1 MKNFYNSF
9 KKLLLEEL
17 EGQQKIAVVPGSFK
31 PPHKGH
37 YAMIKHYSEMVGPE
51 GQVIVVISKPSAKAQ
66 RTTSPGKVISPE
78 VVEKI
83 MRIYCQNLPNVDV
96 TIAQS
101 SPVKF
106 CYDIGEQIDSGIL
119 IFGCSKKDDDI
130 KRFNTIK
137 KYVEDKNPNIIVMDP
152 VTTAVDVT
160 EGSEGV
166 VSASDFRRVFGDP
179 NKMAEFLP
187 DHLNDGQKRQVIQ
200 MLLN

>member
-1 MKNFYNSF
+1 MKNFYQTFN
-9 KKLLLEEL
+9 KHLLCEMEQEL
-17 EGQQKIAVVPGSFK
+17 KTAVVPGSFK

-37 YAMIKHYSEMVGPE
+37 YQMIKYYSEMVGPR
-51 GQVIVVISKPSAKAQ
+51 GNVIVVVSKPSAKSQ
-66 RTTSPGKVISPE
+66 RQASNGKVISPE
-78 VVEKI
+78 VAAKI
-83 MRIYCQNLPNVDV
+83 LEIYCSDLPNVEV
-96 TIAQS
+96 SVAQS

-106 CYDIGEQIDSGIL
+106 CYDIGEQVPSGIL

-137 KYVEDKNPNIIVMDP
+137 KYVEEKNPNIIVIDP
-152 VTTAVDVT
+152 MTTAVDVT
-160 EGSEGV
+160 QGSEGV
-166 VSASDFRRVFGDP
+166 VSASDFRRVFGDA

>member
-1 MKNFYNSF
+1 
-9 KKLLLEEL
+9 
-17 EGQQKIAVVPGSFK
+17 
-31 PPHKGH
+31 
-37 YAMIKHYSEMVGPE
+37 
-51 GQVIVVISKPSAKAQ
+51 
-66 RTTSPGKVISPE
+66 
-78 VVEKI
+78 

-106 CYDIGEQIDSGIL
+106 CYDIGEQVPSGIL

-137 KYVEDKNPNIIVMDP
+137 KYVEEKNPGIIVIDP

-160 EGSEGV
+160 EGAEGV
-166 VSASDFRRVFGDP
+166 VSASDFRRVFGDA

>member
-1 MKNFYNSF
+1 MKNFYHSY
-9 KKLLLEEL
+9 KSLLLEEI
-17 EGQQKIAVVPGSFK
+17 ENQMKTAVVPGSFK

-37 YAMIKHYSEMVGPE
+37 YTMIKHYSEMVGPE

-66 RTTSPGKVISPE
+66 RTTSTGKVISPE

-106 CYDIGEQIDSGIL
+106 CYDIGEQVPNGIL

-137 KYVEDKNPNIIVMDP
+137 KYVEEKNPGIIVIDP

-160 EGSEGV
+160 EGAEGV
-166 VSASDFRRVFGDP
+166 VSASDFRRVFGDA

>member
-17 EGQQKIAVVPGSFK
+17 EGQQKIAIVPGSFK

-51 GQVIVVISKPSAKAQ
+51 GRVIVVISKPSAKAQ
-66 RTTSPGKVISPE
+66 RTTSTGKVISPE

-83 MRIYCQNLPNVDV
+83 MQIYCANLGNVEV
-96 TIAQS
+96 TIAPA

-119 IFGCSKKDDDI
+119 IFGCSRKDDDI

-137 KYVEDKNPNIIVMDP
+137 KYVEEKNPNIIVMDP
-152 VTTAVDVT
+152 QTTAVDVT
-160 EGSEGV
+160 EGAEGV

-187 DHLNDGQKRQVIQ
+187 DHLNDGQKRQIIQ
-200 MLLN
+200 LLLS